1 MILSRWINTLRL
13 SFRREPDAGDIS
25 GCPRIE
31 MLDVGCLVAGS
42 IRRLRKSNLRSEER
56 TSGFTLLEV
65 IVSILIAAILGTIV
79 IQYMSSGLSSSAV
92 SLDNIKNNY
101 ILEQVI
107 EGFTRDYRY
116 WLENDPSQTITHFKT
131 TYIDTYSNPKVSVL
145 TGSGN
150 TEVFEL
156 TGGDNTAGVQVL
168 RVTVSNGTQTLYTL
182 FTK

>member
-1 MILSRWINTLRL
+1 MTNFS
-13 SFRREPDAGDIS
+13 
-25 GCPRIE
+25 
-31 MLDVGCLVAGS
+31 CLATGS
-42 IRRLRKSNLRSEER
+42 IRRLQKSNLRGKER

-92 SLDNIKNNY
+92 SLDNIKGDY
-101 ILEQVI
+101 TLEQVI

-116 WLENDPSQTITHFKT
+116 WLGNNPGQTITHFKT

-150 TEVFEL
+150 TEIFEL

-168 RVTVSNGTQTLYTL
+168 RVAISDGEQTLYTL